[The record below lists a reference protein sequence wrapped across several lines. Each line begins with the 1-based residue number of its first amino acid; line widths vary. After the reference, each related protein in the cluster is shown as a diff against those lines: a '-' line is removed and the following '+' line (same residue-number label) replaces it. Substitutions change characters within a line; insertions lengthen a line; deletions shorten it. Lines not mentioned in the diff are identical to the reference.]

1 MPTRGTAKNAKPR
14 TRRGG
19 GGRMPR
25 REREQQMLEVAG
37 GLFAARGYAAVS
49 MEDIAAEVGVSKPM
63 LYNYF
68 GSKQGLYI
76 AYIGRAG
83 RELLDRMRQADAAG
97 QAPEQ
102 RLRAG
107 IEAFFSYVDEHRDG
121 WAVLYKEAATQGG
134 PFAAEVADLRAR
146 IRGIV
151 NSLFAEAAEDGAPR
165 SKRDPPATE
174 PLAAAFVG
182 AGEALANWWLEH
194 PHLSHEA
201 VSEILTS
208 LAAQAL
214 LRD

>member
-1 MPTRGTAKNAKPR
+1 
-14 TRRGG
+14 
-19 GGRMPR
+19 MPR

-37 GLFAARGYAAVS
+37 GLFARRGYAAVS

-83 RELLDRMRQADAAG
+83 RELLDRMRQAEAAG
-97 QAPEQ
+97 SSPEQ
-102 RLRAG
+102 RLRSG

-146 IRGIV
+146 IRGIL
-151 NSLFAEAAEDGAPR
+151 NSLFAEAATGGKPR
-165 SKRDPPATE
+165 SKRERAATE

-182 AGEALANWWLEH
+182 AGEALANWWLVH
-194 PHLSHEA
+194 PHLSREA
-201 VSEILTS
+201 VSEILAN
-208 LAAQAL
+208 LARDAL
-214 LRD
+214 TRN